1 MAFRDQLHDRFGPL
15 PAQAINLLDS
25 VRIKWLATSLGL
37 EKVILKK
44 GKLVGYFIADQQSPF
59 YQSPAFTHILKRVQS
74 YPKLATLREKE
85 TRTGL
90 RLQLVIEHVKSPEQA
105 LKALQP
111 LVIPSEAREAQG

>member
-1 MAFRDQLHDRFGPL
+1 
-15 PAQAINLLDS
+15 LDS
-25 VRIKWLATSLGL
+25 VRIKWLATGLGL

-59 YQSPAFTHILKRVQS
+59 YQSPDFTHILKRVQS
-74 YPKLATLREKE
+74 FPKSATLREKE

-90 RLQLVIEHVKSPEQA
+90 RLQLVIDNIKSPEQA

-111 LVIPSEAREAQG
+111 LALPILATEQPK